1 MKTAFITGA
10 SHGIGKAISFE
21 LAKNGCRLALNCMH
35 SKDELETLCRRLQ
48 DDYKADVLPLIG
60 DIGDND
66 AVCSMFSDI
75 RAHFGAVDLLVNNA
89 GISYIGLLSEMPFE
103 DWQRMID
110 TNLSSVFFCC
120 RQAVPDMVRKKSG
133 KILNISS
140 VWGEVGASCE
150 AAYSAAKGGVN
161 ALTKA
166 LAKELAPSNIQVN
179 AIACGCIDTRMNACF
194 DPQERA
200 QLESEIPTGRYGTP
214 QEVAQLA
221 WQLLS
226 GNDYLTGQI
235 IRLDGGWI

>member
-1 MKTAFITGA
+1 MKSAFISGA
-10 SHGIGKAISFE
+10 SHGIGKAIAYK
-21 LAKNGCRLALNCMH
+21 LAENGYHLALNCMH
-35 SKDELETLCRRLQ
+35 SRNELENLCRRLQ
-48 DDYKADVLPLIG
+48 EDYKIDALPLIG
-60 DIGDND
+60 DIGDYET
-66 AVCSMFSDI
+66 VCELFSAAKA
-75 RAHFGAVDLLVNNA
+75 RFGSIDLLVNNA
-89 GISYIGLLSEMPFE
+89 GISYIGLLSEMSADE
-103 DWQRMID
+103 WQKIIN

-120 RQAVPDMVRKKSG
+120 QQAVPDMVRNKSG
-133 KILNISS
+133 RILNISS

-200 QLESEIPTGRYGTP
+200 QLESEIPAGRYGTP
-214 QEVAQLA
+214 QEAAQLA

-226 GNDYLTGQI
+226 GSIYLTGQV